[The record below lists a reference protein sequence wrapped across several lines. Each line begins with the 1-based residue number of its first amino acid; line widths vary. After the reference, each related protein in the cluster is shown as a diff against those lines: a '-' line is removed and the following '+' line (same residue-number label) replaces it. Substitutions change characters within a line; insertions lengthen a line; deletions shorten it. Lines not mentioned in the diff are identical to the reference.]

1 MPRSVGMS
9 SDGAGAAKEPG
20 HLEVRTSSSQG
31 TGHRDALSD
40 LKMTFFSRHPQNTG
54 RQRCWDRFTVKI

>member
-1 MPRSVGMS
+1 MS

-31 TGHRDALSD
+31 TGHPDALFSLKND
-40 LKMTFFSRHPQNTG
+40 LF
-54 RQRCWDRFTVKI
+54 